1 MDPRRR
7 VAREAARLLY
17 LEAEKEY
24 KQAKEAAG
32 RSLGLD
38 AMPSNYDVAMELD
51 LIADEAEGEE
61 RGEHLLQMRAEALNI
76 MQILSAYSPRLI
88 GSVWRGTAKKGS
100 DIDITA
106 YASEPEEVTAR
117 MEKAGFSI
125 KGVEEVTTSEQGRP
139 RRTHHIT
146 IWLKK
151 GDEAEVVVRSP
162 EETEEVERCDIYGDL
177 KRGLSLP
184 ELERLMREDPLR
196 RFVPQRRR
204 R

>member
-17 LEAEKEY
+17 LKAEKEY

-38 AMPSNYDVAMELD
+38 AMPSNYDVARELD

-61 RGEHLLQMRAEALNI
+61 RSERLLQMRKEALDI
-76 MQILSAYSPRLI
+76 MEFLSAYNPRLI
-88 GSVWRGTAKKGS
+88 GSVWRGTARKGS

-106 YASEPEEVTAR
+106 YASEPEEVTTSI
-117 MEKAGFSI
+117 EKAGFSI
-125 KGVEEVTTSEQGRP
+125 KGVDEVTTSEQGRP
-139 RRTHHIT
+139 RRTRHIS
-146 IWLKK
+146 IRLKK

-162 EETEEVERCDIYGDL
+162 EESEEVERCDIYGDL

-184 ELERLMREDPLR
+184 ELERLMEEDPLR
-196 RFVPQRRR
+196 RFVPRRR
-204 R
+204 RR